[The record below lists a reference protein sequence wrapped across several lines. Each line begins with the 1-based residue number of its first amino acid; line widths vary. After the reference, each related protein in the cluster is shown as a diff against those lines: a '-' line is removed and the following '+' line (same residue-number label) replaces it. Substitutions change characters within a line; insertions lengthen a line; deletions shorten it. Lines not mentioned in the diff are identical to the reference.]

1 MITYDTKLETPYWWT
16 PQKRSRRGHP
26 TRPRRNPR
34 GMPWPCEFCR
44 PGER

>member
-1 MITYDTKLETPYWWT
+1 MITYTRQDAPILGWPN
-16 PQKRSRRGHP
+16 RRNRRGHP

-34 GMPWPCEFCR
+34 GTPWPYEYCR